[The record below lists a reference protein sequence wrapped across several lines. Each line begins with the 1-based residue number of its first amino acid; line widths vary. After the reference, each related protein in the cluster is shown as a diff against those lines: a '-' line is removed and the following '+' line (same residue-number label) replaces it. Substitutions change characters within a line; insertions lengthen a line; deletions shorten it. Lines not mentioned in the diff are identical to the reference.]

1 MNLPNILT
9 AFRFPLSFVMVFFI
23 FKDGGRLAW
32 AALLT
37 FIVASLT
44 DYIDGKIARRYG
56 LITVF
61 GALMDPIA
69 DKMLTLCALVSF
81 WKLDLLPGF
90 WVAIVATREVT
101 VTGFRLFS
109 LGKGDPS
116 SSASGKGK
124 TAFQMLYITGVL
136 GYLAVYHSRFWDPA
150 WERASYLA
158 VRGGMLVVVL
168 LTVWSGFEVFRRSLP
183 KPS

>member
-9 AFRFPLSFVMVFFI
+9 LVRFPLSFVMVYYI
-23 FKDGGRLAW
+23 FKDGGRWAW
-32 AALLT
+32 AALLV
-37 FIVASLT
+37 FILASLT
-44 DYIDGKIARRYG
+44 DYVDGKIARKYN
-56 LITVF
+56 LITFF

-81 WKLDLLPGF
+81 WKLDLLPGL
-90 WVAIVATREVT
+90 WVAVVATREVT

-116 SSASGKGK
+116 ASLSGKGK

-136 GYLAVYHSRFWDPA
+136 IYLALYHSGYWDPA
-150 WERASYLA
+150 WEQAAYFA

-168 LTVWSGFEVFRRSLP
+168 LTLWSGYEVLRRQL
-183 KPS
+183 KPR